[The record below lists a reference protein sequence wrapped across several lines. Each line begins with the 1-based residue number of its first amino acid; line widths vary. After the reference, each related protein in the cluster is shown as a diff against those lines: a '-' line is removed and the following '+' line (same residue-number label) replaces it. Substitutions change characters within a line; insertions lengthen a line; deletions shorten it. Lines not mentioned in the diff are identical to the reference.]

1 MLHVADQRRN
11 ENEKLAIL
19 VGSLFRFRSICVQMF
34 NTIFRITIITA
45 HVKEEPYMSYK
56 FLDICIGDTVLCYDE
71 EQSHDF
77 NKHTLVINDFED
89 EKEYAT
95 KTNPLGRRFF
105 GVDQDYVN
113 ENGEFEEGDYE
124 YLTIVN
130 ELNFLD
136 IVKKSGKCVKVEWN
150 LDPEDAMIVLETWYP
165 EDAAKDLGI
174 SADVYKNMS
183 VSERTECAKKKYAD
197 YDELLKLFSLSKTVY
212 VPDDIPEERIPNYL
226 SEIHN
231 IIVSDF
237 EVV

>member
-1 MLHVADQRRN
+1 
-11 ENEKLAIL
+11 
-19 VGSLFRFRSICVQMF
+19 
-34 NTIFRITIITA
+34 
-45 HVKEEPYMSYK
+45 MSYK

-150 LDPEDAMIVLETWYP
+150 LDPKDAMIVLETWYP
-165 EDAAKDLGI
+165 EEAAKDLGI

-226 SEIHN
+226 SELYN
-231 IIVSDF
+231 ILVGNF
-237 EVV
+237 EVVKADESEDQ

>member
-1 MLHVADQRRN
+1 
-11 ENEKLAIL
+11 
-19 VGSLFRFRSICVQMF
+19 
-34 NTIFRITIITA
+34 
-45 HVKEEPYMSYK
+45 MSYK

-150 LDPEDAMIVLETWYP
+150 LDPEDAMIVLETWCP

-174 SADVYKNMS
+174 SADVYKNM
-183 VSERTECAKKKYAD
+183 
-197 YDELLKLFSLSKTVY
+197 LSKTVY

-226 SEIHN
+226 SELYN
-231 IIVSDF
+231 ILVANF
-237 EVV
+237 EVVKADESEDQ